1 MAPRVA
7 TPVPVGQGPPPPQ
20 VSRRVSGLRGG
31 NRGRKEVGTAFV
43 SGVALPLGIR
53 GHSAERGRRRGLRG
67 GRQPWFPALTLLE
80 GGKNGGVLFVFAC

>member
-53 GHSAERGRRRGLRG
+53 GHSAERGAGEASGAGGSRGSLR
-67 GRQPWFPALTLLE
+67 
-80 GGKNGGVLFVFAC
+80 